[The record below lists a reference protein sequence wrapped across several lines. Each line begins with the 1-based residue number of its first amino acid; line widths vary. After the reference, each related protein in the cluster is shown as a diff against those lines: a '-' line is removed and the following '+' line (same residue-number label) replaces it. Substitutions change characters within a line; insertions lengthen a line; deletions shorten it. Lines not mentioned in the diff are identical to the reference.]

1 MILEVTV
8 TVKAEEE
15 NNKKIILQ
23 EILKECR
30 KKLSPKDLDFLK
42 KNPLT
47 NDSYLLIKK
56 SIDARHG
63 QIKLHL
69 RYKVFIGQPVDMQI
83 NKSDCLPVWK
93 KADENKRV
101 IIIGSGPAGL
111 FAALR
116 LLEDGITPI
125 ILERGKK
132 TSERR
137 QDIAKISTK
146 DLVDANSNYCFGEGG
161 AGTFSDG
168 KLYTRSNKRGN
179 INSVLQIFAHFGA
192 DSRILTDA
200 HPHIGTDKL
209 PKIINNMRN
218 KIIELGGQVHFN
230 SLFTDLICFDCDGK
244 KIVKGVKYRELTS
257 GQEKEVFA
265 DYVILA
271 TGHSAPDVYELIAK
285 ISPLSLEAKTFAA
298 GVRVEHPR
306 EIIDSIQFHGRG
318 DSKLGA
324 AEYRVTC
331 QIDGRGLYSFC
342 MCPGGFVVPSSSGPD
357 EIVVNGMSAAA
368 RNSKWSNAAIVVEI
382 RPEDIPLEF
391 YDKAKKMGCPALAGL
406 LFRNYLEKLTKE
418 NGDGQAAP
426 AQKLVDF
433 LANKKSTEF
442 PGTSYTPGLYSSNLN
457 DWLPEH
463 IRSRLHKG
471 FVEIDKSMKG
481 FICPQALMIAS
492 ETRTST
498 PVRICRD
505 KESLQCTGL
514 CNLYPSGEGAG
525 YSGGIVSS
533 AMDGINISSKIAEK
547 FINF

>member
-8 TVKAEEE
+8 TVKTEEE

-30 KKLSPKDLDFLK
+30 KKLSPKDLDFLR

-179 INSVLQIFAHFGA
+179 INSVLQIFTHFGA

-230 SLFTDLICFDCDGK
+230 SLFTDLICSDCDGK

-271 TGHSAPDVYELIAK
+271 TGHSAADVYELIAK
-285 ISPLSLEAKTFAA
+285 ISPLSF
-298 GVRVEHPR
+298 
-306 EIIDSIQFHGRG
+306 
-318 DSKLGA
+318 
-324 AEYRVTC
+324 
-331 QIDGRGLYSFC
+331 
-342 MCPGGFVVPSSSGPD
+342 
-357 EIVVNGMSAAA
+357 
-368 RNSKWSNAAIVVEI
+368 
-382 RPEDIPLEF
+382 
-391 YDKAKKMGCPALAGL
+391 
-406 LFRNYLEKLTKE
+406 
-418 NGDGQAAP
+418 
-426 AQKLVDF
+426 
-433 LANKKSTEF
+433 
-442 PGTSYTPGLYSSNLN
+442 
-457 DWLPEH
+457 
-463 IRSRLHKG
+463 
-471 FVEIDKSMKG
+471 
-481 FICPQALMIAS
+481 
-492 ETRTST
+492 
-498 PVRICRD
+498 
-505 KESLQCTGL
+505 
-514 CNLYPSGEGAG
+514 
-525 YSGGIVSS
+525 
-533 AMDGINISSKIAEK
+533 
-547 FINF
+547 